1 MKLETVGEV
10 IAVRKLQLSGEPS
23 SEILVKLGK
32 PQPFPDSPEA
42 DDFYC
47 PFQITGAG
55 DERVRYAA
63 GVDGFQAIELT
74 VKLIGVV
81 LSKLSRELN
90 GRLRWEC
97 DENGGIGFPGYPE
110 S

>member
-42 DDFYC
+42 DDRYC
-47 PFQITGAG
+47 PFQSPGQETSVYGMLRG
-55 DERVRYAA
+55 WM
-63 GVDGFQAIELT
+63 GFRP
-74 VKLIGVV
+74 
-81 LSKLSRELN
+81 SN
-90 GRLRWEC
+90 
-97 DENGGIGFPGYPE
+97 
-110 S
+110 